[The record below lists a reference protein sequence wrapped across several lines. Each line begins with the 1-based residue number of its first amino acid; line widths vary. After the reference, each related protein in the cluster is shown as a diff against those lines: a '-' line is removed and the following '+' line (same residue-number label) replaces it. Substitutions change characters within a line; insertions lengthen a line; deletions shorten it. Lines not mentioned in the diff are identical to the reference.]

1 MRSQTSVYQ
10 WPCPLPPL
18 LFFAL
23 LFPAACAEST
33 KCLMVLNLFSRPGRP
48 GNVPQKE
55 MNFHPALCILIF
67 YPKNTCICLQLHL
80 LQTLSGTQ
88 IAGGCSDS
96 ADLGLGMMPL
106 VPCVEHGVVAHCCW
120 SWMELI
126 QISCRCWSYNIISL

>member
-33 KCLMVLNLFSRPGRP
+33 KCLMGLNLFSRPGRP

-55 MNFHPALCILIF
+55 MNFHPAPCILIF

-106 VPCVEHGVVAHCCW
+106 VPELSVWSTGLLHTAVGAGWSSFRSPAGVGAT
-120 SWMELI
+120 I
-126 QISCRCWSYNIISL
+126 